1 MLESTMNTYDS
12 CVEWVKD
19 LWKWVTGDDKN
30 GQNVSKETDKLKSQV
45 KDAETRMNSS
55 IDKFQNKLNNH
66 AQGIDNTAKTKS
78 DEIN

>member
-1 MLESTMNTYDS
+1 MIEATKNTYDS

-45 KDAETRMNSS
+45 KDAETRMNGS
-55 IDKFQNKLNNH
+55 IDEFQKKLNNH
-66 AQGIDNTAKTKS
+66 AQGIDNIAKTKS